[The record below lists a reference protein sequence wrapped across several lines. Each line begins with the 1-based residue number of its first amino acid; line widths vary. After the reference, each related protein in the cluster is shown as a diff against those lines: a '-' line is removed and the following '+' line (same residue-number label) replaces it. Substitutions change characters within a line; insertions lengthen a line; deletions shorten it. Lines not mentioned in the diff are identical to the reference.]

1 MPYHVRAFCTSDAV
15 PTIRATIDGL
25 RAEGVEARADVDDPA
40 ELDSPDWTGFELTYK
55 PGKRPIPVD
64 CDRNTGDD
72 SLAAQEVLE
81 FLAEL
86 EDFEDSPARRKVSE
100 HLKSTRFIVCCQLLS
115 DIDDDGYDAN
125 VLFLRYF
132 VAHCGGLIYADL
144 EGFYE
149 GDDLLLP
156 MR

>member
-15 PTIRATIDGL
+15 PTIRAALDAT
-25 RAEGVEARADVDDPA
+25 RAQGVQARAHVHEPA
-40 ELDSPDWTGFELTYK
+40 VLDSPEWVEFEFTYK
-55 PGKRPIPVD
+55 PAKRPILVE
-64 CDRNTGDD
+64 CDRDTGED
-72 SLAAQEVLE
+72 SLVAQEVLE
-81 FLAEL
+81 FLTEL
-86 EDFEDSPARRKVSE
+86 EDLEDSPARRKVSE

-125 VLFLRYF
+125 ALFLRYF

-144 EGFYE
+144 EGFHE